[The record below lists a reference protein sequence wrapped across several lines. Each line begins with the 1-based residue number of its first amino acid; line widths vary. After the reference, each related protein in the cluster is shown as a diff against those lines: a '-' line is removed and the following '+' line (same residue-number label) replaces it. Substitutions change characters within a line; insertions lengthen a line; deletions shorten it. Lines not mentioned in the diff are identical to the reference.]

1 MANNTKRNAKGGGTI
16 RKRADGRWEARF
28 SMGFDPKTGKQ
39 IQKSVYGQ
47 TQKEVRQKL
56 SAALTEL
63 DSGTYITPTSMKLGA
78 WLDQWLQAYTGN
90 VKPATKGAY
99 EEHIRVHIKPYLGE
113 VKLAKLTAPMVQ
125 NVYNTLLEEKVC
137 LRSPSKIFMAFCT
150 ERWNRRI
157 S

>member
-63 DSGTYITPTSMKLGA
+63 DSGTYITPTSMKLAHGSIN
-78 WLDQWLQAYTGN
+78 GC
-90 VKPATKGAY
+90 KPIPATSNRLPKALMKNTSGCISS
-99 EEHIRVHIKPYLGE
+99 HIS
-113 VKLAKLTAPMVQ
+113 
-125 NVYNTLLEEKVC
+125 EK
-137 LRSPSKIFMAFCT
+137 
-150 ERWNRRI
+150 
-157 S
+157 